1 MGACQV
7 QQVRRFNRIVTQRVG
22 ALEDSYLS
30 RGRPLGEARLLF
42 ETGTNGADVRAL
54 RNKLGLDSGYLSRLL
69 RSLEAQGLV
78 VVHKQTGDG
87 RLRRVSLT
95 PEGQAEFATYDRL
108 SDDLAESMLTPL
120 GPAQRDRLVNAMAE
134 VERLI
139 RAAAVE
145 VRVEAPDSPVARRC
159 LKEYYRELAER
170 FETGFDPASG
180 NPVRDEEVTPPA
192 GFFAVAWLE
201 GCPVG
206 CGALRRADETTGE
219 IKRMWTARS
228 ARGQGVAPP
237 GAPNPG
243 GDGTGFRAEK
253 APPRYQPD
261 AQGGAGVISA
271 GRLPRNCPLQ
281 RRTLR
286 ASLVRKTIVGLPSR
300 LPCAGSRPQTTCRSL
315 FVATTTI

>member
-228 ARGQGVAPP
+228 ARGQGVARRVLQTLE
-237 GAPNPG
+237 AMA
-243 GDGTGFRAEK
+243 RASGLK
-253 APPRYQPD
+253 
-261 AQGGAGVISA
+261 
-271 GRLPRNCPLQ
+271 RLRLDTN
-281 RRTLR
+281 RTLKEAQALYR
-286 ASLVRKTIVGLPSR
+286 QEGYLEIAPFNAEPYAHHWFEK
-300 LPCAGSRPQTTCRSL
+300 Q
-315 FVATTTI
+315 F